1 MMNSNIPVD
10 ASRFGTLRLGGCAP
24 KKKYGSEEQ
33 MCDKNGVPLYDV
45 HLLGRMAKAN
55 GSQSIKVVVASN
67 SDPVAGIELDAPVK
81 VENMRLSFGQLDDAG
96 RRLWSKFTADKIAPA
111 K

>member
-1 MMNSNIPVD
+1 MNSNIPVE
-10 ASRFGTLRLGGCAP
+10 APRLGTLRLDGCAP
-24 KKKYGSEEQ
+24 KKRYGSEEQ
-33 MCDKNGVPLYDV
+33 MRDRDGTPLYDV

-67 SDPVAGIELDAPVK
+67 SDPVAGIELDSPVK
-81 VENMRLSFGQLDDAG
+81 VEGMALSFGTLDDG
-96 RRLWSKFTADKIAPA
+96 RLWSKFTASKIVAA

>member
-1 MMNSNIPVD
+1 MMTSNIPVD
-10 ASRFGTLRLGGCAP
+10 ASRFGTLRLDGCAP

-33 MCDKNGVPLYDV
+33 MCDRDGVTLYDV

-81 VENMRLSFGQLDDAG
+81 VEGLCVSFGTLDDG
-96 RRLWSKFTADKIAPA
+96 RLWSKFTADKIAPA